1 MTHNMVSKTN
11 NPNFYRVRQHDHEDA
26 DTLLIVLYRD
36 VAKIDPFSECGIISP
51 DTHLFFTD
59 LSFPRTDTMNTIPNW
74 SRRSFV

>member
-1 MTHNMVSKTN
+1 M
-11 NPNFYRVRQHDHEDA
+11 VRQHDHEDA

-59 LSFPRTDTMNTIPNW
+59 LSFPRTDTMNTIPN
-74 SRRSFV
+74 